1 MTVLYMHTS
10 IMIRRAHDF
19 RAGYPFGYEGRV
31 ASKQSHGSGSRAFQL
46 PSTSSDCS
54 LTLDALNDE
63 GRANDALLDAL
74 DGELAL
80 CALLSLQTA

>member
-1 MTVLYMHTS
+1 
-10 IMIRRAHDF
+10 MIFGPDIRSVMRAESRR
-19 RAGYPFGYEGRV
+19 
-31 ASKQSHGSGSRAFQL
+31 SKSHGLGSRAFQL

-80 CALLSLQTA
+80 CALLSLQTAQAG